1 MGAGKL
7 PKAGLSNE
15 SLPNQEHLRLS
26 ESTSP
31 SVTALSARI
40 VSAFASNNRLSPNEI
55 PALIASVRSAL
66 SGTIS
71 PAPAEPQEPAVSLRK
86 LVTADAVY
94 CAECGAKF
102 KSLKRHL
109 GTEHNLTTHA
119 YIQKWGL
126 KADHPMVAPNYS
138 ATRSALA
145 KSMGLGSGGRKSLEA
160 PAEIETAPVDEP
172 AKVAAKASKT
182 TAKTAA
188 MPNPKPSRKTK
199 ATSAPAMDAAEK

>member
-1 MGAGKL
+1 M
-7 PKAGLSNE
+7 
-15 SLPNQEHLRLS
+15 S
-26 ESTSP
+26 ESTIP

-40 VSAFASNNRLSPNEI
+40 VSAFASNNRLSPSEI

-66 SGTIS
+66 SGTVS
-71 PAPAEPQEPAVSLRK
+71 PAPAEPQEPAISLRK
-86 LVTADAVY
+86 LVTADAVF

-109 GTEHNLTTHA
+109 GTEHNLTPHA

-145 KSMGLGSGGRKSLEA
+145 KSMGLGSGGRKAADTVVEA
-160 PAEIETAPVDEP
+160 APEPDVTHAKSTAKAAKSPIKTAETPSPKP
-172 AKVAAKASKT
+172 AK
-182 TAKTAA
+182 
-188 MPNPKPSRKTK
+188 KTK
-199 ATSAPAMDAAEK
+199 APAATEAASK